1 MKKIIIIGA
10 GGHAQVVADILM
22 SSARIFPES
31 AVPIGYLDSNPN
43 ITGRSYLGLP
53 VLGCLDEISQ
63 IDHDY
68 VIVAIGNNR
77 IRQRIFNSLAAT
89 NEKFITAI
97 HPSAIVADS
106 AVIGVGTVVCAGVI
120 VNPAVSIGDNV
131 ILNTGSTIDHHNDI
145 SNHVHIAPGVNLGG
159 TVTVGE
165 GAFVGLGANVIPQLQ
180 IGDWSIIGAGT
191 TLITDVESHAKYVG
205 VPGKRLVNPHFKNHA
220 LSDWR
225 VKVNAISTR

>member
-1 MKKIIIIGA
+1 MKKILIIGA

-22 SSARIFPES
+22 CSAHISPAS
-31 AVPIGYLDSNPN
+31 AVPIGYLDSNSD
-43 ITGRSYLGLP
+43 IIGHSYLGLP
-53 VLGCLDEISQ
+53 VLGCPDEISQ
-63 IDHDY
+63 IEHDY
-68 VIVAIGNNR
+68 VIVAIGNNH
-77 IRQRIFNSLAAT
+77 IRQKIFNSLAAA

-97 HPSAIVADS
+97 HPSAIVAAS

-131 ILNTGSTIDHHNDI
+131 ILNTGATIDHHNEI

-165 GAFVGLGANVIPQLQ
+165 GAFIGLGANVIPQLQ
-180 IGDWSIIGAGT
+180 IGDWSIVGAGT

-205 VPGKRLVNPHFKNHA
+205 VPGKRLVNPYFKNNT
-220 LSDWR
+220 LSDWK
-225 VKVNAISTR
+225 VKVNA